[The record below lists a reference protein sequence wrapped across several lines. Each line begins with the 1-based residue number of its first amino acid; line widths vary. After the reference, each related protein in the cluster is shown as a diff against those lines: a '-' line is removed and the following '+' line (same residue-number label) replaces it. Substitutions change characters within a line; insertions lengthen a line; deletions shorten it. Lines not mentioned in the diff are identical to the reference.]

1 MNQLNW
7 DDVKA
12 IISWIVQATGFF
24 ADLLTILASL
34 VAIYVFWMN
43 RSEIGQVLKQI
54 AGWRVHAS
62 THEVL
67 HKINKLSELDSETNL
82 SDSKILLSQIIG
94 QLNGVPEFSSELDDL
109 VKEFRKLAKA
119 KTVPNAKKQELLSE
133 LTERLRNIQ
142 LNTHKRE
149 KQKK

>member
-12 IISWIVQATGFF
+12 IISWIVKATGFF

-62 THEVL
+62 THEVQ
-67 HKINKLSELDSETNL
+67 HKINKLSELDSEKNL
-82 SDSKILLSQIIG
+82 SESKILLSQLIG
-94 QLNGVPEFSSELDDL
+94 QLNGVPEFSPELNDL
-109 VKEFRKLAKA
+109 LMELRKLARG

-142 LNTHKRE
+142 LNMHKKER
-149 KQKK
+149 QKK